1 MATPYPIT
9 AFHFKVEWG
18 GASGAFTEASGL
30 NLEHQVVE
38 YRDGLSKTYSTI
50 KMPGLDTNGEIT
62 LKRGI
67 FRKNNEFYDWWNSV
81 SMNEVERRD
90 ITISLLDENHE
101 ATMVWKFT
109 NAWPSKIEGASL
121 NSTGNEVAI
130 ETITLVHEGMTIAN
144 D

>member
-1 MATPYPIT
+1 MANYPIT

-18 GASGAFTEASGL
+18 GASGAFTEVSGL

-38 YRDGLSKTYSTI
+38 YRDGLSPIYSTI
-50 KMPGLDTNGEIT
+50 KMPGLNTNGEIT

-67 FRKNNEFYDWWNSV
+67 FRKNNEFYSWWNSV
-81 SMNEVERRD
+81 SMNNIERRD
-90 ITISLLDENHE
+90 ITVSLLDENHE
-101 ATMVWKFT
+101 PTMVWKFV

-130 ETITLVHEGMTIAN
+130 ETITLVHEGMTIEN
-144 D
+144 